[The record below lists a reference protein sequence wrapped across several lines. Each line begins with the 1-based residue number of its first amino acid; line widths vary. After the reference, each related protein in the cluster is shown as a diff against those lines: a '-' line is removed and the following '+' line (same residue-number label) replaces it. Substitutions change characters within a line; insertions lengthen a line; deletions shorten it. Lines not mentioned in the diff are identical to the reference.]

1 MGFALTAYPIG
12 IENGWIS
19 RNQAID
25 RTLTTLKFFRDAPM
39 GPQKTGRAGYKGF
52 YYHFL
57 DMQQGNRYDSWV
69 ELSSVDTALLMMGVL
84 FTQSYYDG
92 EDPREK
98 RYARSP
104 TRFTSAWTGAGCNR
118 ARR

>member
-1 MGFALTAYPIG
+1 
-12 IENGWIS
+12 
-19 RNQAID
+19 
-25 RTLTTLKFFRDAPM
+25 
-39 GPQKTGRAGYKGF
+39 
-52 YYHFL
+52 
-57 DMQQGNRYDSWV
+57 MQQGNRYDSWV